1 MNRVY
6 VLAYEASTNTY
17 RVLVEHEKINTNKQS
32 VFKYELNRVTEQQLK
47 NFYMKNQSICMNFAL
62 VNGRIKT
69 TRGDISRYT
78 LEKNKEGGVRII
90 LATVVNLTNED
101 DVLGYRIAD
110 KDGAVKRISLVD
122 AIKIGVKYSQNGYT
136 PFANAIL
143 VQAAGRKPH
152 YKSYVAEGFPTER
165 IPVNR
170 TTPKAKPAVIPK
182 PSSPEA
188 KAVKQMDNKEAS
200 NKLSDIFSP
209 EQLKE
214 LRACKVAGVNPRVI
228 ANPKLS
234 AMQMRVVWLTEKEGY
249 KGRVF
254 ADPAYP
260 VENMEFLRCELETK
274 TDIRSMLNPKF
285 NIDQL
290 YALSYAYVMG
300 ANMTKIADPSIPAK
314 KMDQMVD
321 DECQKIWR
329 DFKVIEGKG
338 ITKA

>member
-1 MNRVY
+1 MSRVY
-6 VLAYEASTNTY
+6 VLAYEDSTKTY
-17 RVLVEHEKINTNKQS
+17 RVLVEHEKIAANKQS
-32 VFKYELNRVTEQQLK
+32 MFKYELNRVTEQQLGLFYTK
-47 NFYMKNQSICMNFAL
+47 NPNVCENFA
-62 VNGRIKT
+62 VVKGRIKT

-78 LEKNKEGGVRII
+78 IERNKEGGVRII
-90 LATVVNLTNED
+90 LAVVVNLNNES

-110 KDGAVKRISLVD
+110 KDGAVKRISLQD
-122 AIKIGVKYSQNGYT
+122 AIRIGVKYSANKLT

-143 VQAAGRKPH
+143 VQASGKKPH
-152 YKSYVAEGFPTER
+152 YKSYVADGFPIER

-188 KAVKQMDNKEAS
+188 KAVESMDKQELSK
-200 NKLSDIFSP
+200 KLSDIFSP
-209 EQLKE
+209 EQMKE
-214 LRACKVAGVNPRVI
+214 LRACKVAGVNPRII

-234 AMQMRVVWLTEKEGY
+234 AKQMRVVWLTEKEGY

-285 NIDQL
+285 SIDQL

-314 KMDQMVD
+314 KMDQMVE
-321 DECQKIWR
+321 DESKKIWR

-338 ITKA
+338 ILKA